1 MKKPKSDAQILIL
14 LLCSSAIIY
23 AIQLLLFEKPQDTE
37 FYILQDCAFL
47 PLQVALV
54 TVVLGKELGDREKR
68 QHIEKLGMV
77 ISAFFSEAGLEVLT
91 VLARSADDPES
102 FRPALAF
109 TADWSERDFRRA
121 ALSVRRTKPRFVCR
135 PEELAAL
142 KSLLTEKRE
151 CMLGMLEN
159 PTLMEHDGFTDML
172 LAVFHLTEELLA
184 REDLARVTGADAA
197 HLSGDMERAF
207 HALAAQW
214 LQHTSSLQKN
224 YPYLFSLEARR
235 NPFGC
240 CSAPVE

>member
-54 TVVLGKELGDREKR
+54 TVVLGKELGNREKR

-91 VLARSADDPES
+91 VLARSADDPEA
-102 FRPALAF
+102 FRRSLAF
-109 TADWSERDFRRA
+109 DERWTAKDFSRA
-121 ALSVRRTKPRFVCR
+121 AAEMGRAELHPRCLPTLL
-135 PEELAAL
+135 PEL
-142 KSLLTEKRE
+142 KVLLLEKRE
-151 CMLGMLEN
+151 FLLRLLEN
-159 PTLMEHDGFTDML
+159 PTLLEHDGFTDML
-172 LAVFHLTEELLA
+172 LAVFHLTEELLVRDNPSSVA
-184 REDLARVTGADAA
+184 GADAA
-197 HLSGDMERAF
+197 HLSVDMERALRR
-207 HALAAQW
+207 LAVQW
-214 LQHTSSLQKN
+214 LQHMETIKRD

-240 CSAPVE
+240 GGVPVE

>member
-54 TVVLGKELGDREKR
+54 TVVLGKELGNREKR

-91 VLARSADDPES
+91 VLARSADDPEA
-102 FRPALAF
+102 FRRSLAF
-109 TADWSERDFRRA
+109 DERWTAKDFSRA
-121 ALSVRRTKPRFVCR
+121 AAEMGQAELHPRCLPTLL
-135 PEELAAL
+135 PEL
-142 KSLLTEKRE
+142 KVLLLEKRE
-151 CMLGMLEN
+151 CILGMLEN

-184 REDLARVTGADAA
+184 REDLAGVTGADAA
-197 HLSGDMERAF
+197 HLSVDMERALRR
-207 HALAAQW
+207 LAVQW

-240 CSAPVE
+240 GGVPVE

>member
-54 TVVLGKELGDREKR
+54 TVVLGKELGNREKR

-91 VLARSADDPES
+91 VLARSADDPEA
-102 FRPALAF
+102 FRRSLAF
-109 TADWSERDFRRA
+109 DERWTAKDFSRA
-121 ALSVRRTKPRFVCR
+121 AAEMGRAELHPRCLPTLL
-135 PEELAAL
+135 PEL
-142 KSLLTEKRE
+142 KVLLLEKRE
-151 CMLGMLEN
+151 FLLRLLEN
-159 PTLMEHDGFTDML
+159 PTLLEHDGFTDML

-184 REDLARVTGADAA
+184 REDLAGVTGADAA
-197 HLSGDMERAF
+197 HLSVDMERALRR
-207 HALAAQW
+207 LAVQW